1 MLDAAVAPVY
11 LDPAAL
17 ALLVRND
24 CDCHIRFAV
33 LARHCFLLLPV
44 GWHNLVRGVL
54 RSAISTI
61 LSIPS
66 KYVLSIVLAIL
77 FRFVYRL
84 LLAAAFYLEH
94 NSHLEYD
101 STLGRIAQKTLVSIQ
116 SHFVVLWPIERH
128 RGTY

>member
-1 MLDAAVAPVY
+1 MDAAVVPVY

-17 ALLVRND
+17 ALLARND

-33 LARHCFLLLPV
+33 LAQHCFLLLPV

-66 KYVLSIVLAIL
+66 KYVLSIVLATL
-77 FRFVYRL
+77 FRFVCRL
-84 LLAAAFYLEH
+84 LLAAFYLEH
-94 NSHLEYD
+94 NSRLEYD
-101 STLGRIAQKTLVSIQ
+101 STLGRIAQKSLVSIQ

-128 RGTY
+128 HCTY